1 MRTPVGRGLRG
12 LRASPRDVLAKGFTA
27 ALVDFSAQFL
37 KSSQFGHALT
47 KGEERERVVRDF
59 LASFLPSTYAVMKG
73 EAVDIQD
80 MRTNQ
85 LDVMVYDRQR
95 NSPIA
100 EGESQILPI
109 EALLAAVEVKSV
121 LTKDALLTA
130 LAAAKKIKTETYPY
144 NKRPVLYRDAGK
156 PADGSARFMCCLF
169 AYGTDIGGVRGDWCR
184 SEYARL
190 MSLVR
195 DSGFTGFEL
204 DRIYVAGR
212 GMLHPA
218 EAYVIFERGEHAD
231 AGNALMAF
239 TVHIYNFLERENRRR
254 EPAPY
259 MHYAGKLEKGFVA
272 LPTDVNPAY
281 HLVKHPV
288 RNGRMG
294 HAHGK
299 RRRDS
304 KGQQPPA

>member
-1 MRTPVGRGLRG
+1 
-12 LRASPRDVLAKGFTA
+12 
-27 ALVDFSAQFL
+27 
-37 KSSQFGHALT
+37 
-47 KGEERERVVRDF
+47 
-59 LASFLPSTYAVMKG
+59 
-73 EAVDIQD
+73 
-80 MRTNQ
+80 
-85 LDVMVYDRQR
+85 
-95 NSPIA
+95 
-100 EGESQILPI
+100 
-109 EALLAAVEVKSV
+109 
-121 LTKDALLTA
+121 
-130 LAAAKKIKTETYPY
+130 
-144 NKRPVLYRDAGK
+144 
-156 PADGSARFMCCLF
+156 
-169 AYGTDIGGVRGDWCR
+169 
-184 SEYARL
+184 

-218 EAYVIFERGEHAD
+218 EAYAIFERGEHAD